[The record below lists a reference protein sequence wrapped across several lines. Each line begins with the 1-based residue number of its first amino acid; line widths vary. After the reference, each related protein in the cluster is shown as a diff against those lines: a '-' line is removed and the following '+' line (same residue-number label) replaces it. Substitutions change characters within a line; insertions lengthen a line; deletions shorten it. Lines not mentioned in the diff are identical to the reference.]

1 MALAPVTAAAYKAA
15 VGGPRLVVAAFL
27 LLVIVVAGGW
37 VGLRAK
43 RAAPPSATVAA
54 HQMPAVR
61 RSADPFQR
69 WSITEQFAAQS
80 VLVVQVET
88 RQLGQALA
96 IAREIATPLQDRYIE
111 IMMYFHRPGRP
122 DTLPP
127 RRVQWTRASGFVET
141 DLEAQ

>member
-1 MALAPVTAAAYKAA
+1 M
-15 VGGPRLVVAAFL
+15 GGPRLVVAASL

-37 VGLRAK
+37 VAVRAK
-43 RAAPPSATVAA
+43 RAPAAAAMVAA

-88 RQLGQALA
+88 RRIGDALA
-96 IAREIATPLQDRYIE
+96 IAHQIAAPLQDRYVE

>member
-1 MALAPVTAAAYKAA
+1 M
-15 VGGPRLVVAAFL
+15 GGPRLVVAASL
-27 LLVIVVAGGW
+27 LLVIVAAGGW
-37 VGLRAK
+37 LGVRLNRE
-43 RAAPPSATVAA
+43 AAPRPGVTA
-54 HQMPAVR
+54 HRMPAVR
-61 RSADPFQR
+61 RSADPFER

-88 RQLGQALA
+88 RQLADALV

-127 RRVQWTRASGFVET
+127 RRVQWTRATGFMET

>member
-1 MALAPVTAAAYKAA
+1 MR
-15 VGGPRLVVAAFL
+15 GPRLVVAASL

-37 VGLRAK
+37 VAVRAK
-43 RAAPPSATVAA
+43 RAPAAAAMAPA

-88 RQLGQALA
+88 RRIGDAMV
-96 IAREIATPLQDRYIE
+96 IARQIATPLQDRYVE

>member
-1 MALAPVTAAAYKAA
+1 MRE
-15 VGGPRLVVAAFL
+15 PRLVVAAFL

-37 VGLRAK
+37 VAVRAR
-43 RAAPPSATVAA
+43 RAPLSSATPVAA
-54 HQMPAVR
+54 HRMPAVR

-88 RQLGQALA
+88 RRLADAMA
-96 IAREIATPLQDRYIE
+96 IARTIATPLQDRYVE

-127 RRVQWTRASGFVET
+127 RRVQWTRAAGFVET

>member
-1 MALAPVTAAAYKAA
+1 M
-15 VGGPRLVVAAFL
+15 GGLRLVVAAFL

-37 VGLRAK
+37 VAVRA
-43 RAAPPSATVAA
+43 RRAPASAAPVLA

-69 WSITEQFAAQS
+69 WTITEQFAAQS

-88 RQLGQALA
+88 KQLAEALA
-96 IAREIATPLQDRYIE
+96 IARTIATPLQDRYTE
-111 IMMYFHRPGRP
+111 IMVYFHRPGRP

-127 RRVQWTRASGFVET
+127 RRVQWTRAGGFVET
-141 DLEAQ
+141 DLAAQ

>member
-1 MALAPVTAAAYKAA
+1 MRE
-15 VGGPRLVVAAFL
+15 PRLVVAASL
-27 LLVIVVAGGW
+27 LLVIVVTGGW
-37 VGLRAK
+37 VAVRAK
-43 RAAPPSATVAA
+43 RDPAAAAMVPA

-88 RQLGQALA
+88 RQLSDALA

-127 RRVQWTRASGFVET
+127 RRVQWTRASGFLET

>member
-1 MALAPVTAAAYKAA
+1 
-15 VGGPRLVVAAFL
+15 VGGPRLVVAASL

-37 VGLRAK
+37 VAVRAK
-43 RAAPPSATVAA
+43 RAPAAAAVVAA

-88 RQLGQALA
+88 RRIGDALA
-96 IAREIATPLQDRYIE
+96 IAREIATPLQDRYVE

>member
-1 MALAPVTAAAYKAA
+1 M
-15 VGGPRLVVAAFL
+15 GGPRLVVAAFL
-27 LLVIVVAGGW
+27 LLVIVAAGGW
-37 VGLRAK
+37 VAVRAK
-43 RAAPPSATVAA
+43 RATAAPSPVAA
-54 HQMPAVR
+54 HHMPAVR

-88 RQLGQALA
+88 RQLTDALA
-96 IAREIATPLQDRYIE
+96 IAREIATPLQDRYTE

-127 RRVQWTRASGFVET
+127 RRVQWTRATGFVET